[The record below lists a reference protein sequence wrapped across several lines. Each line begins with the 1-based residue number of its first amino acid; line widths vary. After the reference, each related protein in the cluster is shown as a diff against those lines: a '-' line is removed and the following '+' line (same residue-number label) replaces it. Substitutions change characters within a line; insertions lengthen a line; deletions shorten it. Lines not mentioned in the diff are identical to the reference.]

1 MSESSRP
8 TAVVT
13 GANGGIGLE
22 TARGLA
28 ARGYHVVLLC
38 RNPDRASAAK
48 ADIDASVPGAS
59 TETLIADLGIQSDV
73 RRAAK
78 EIEQSHDRLELLVNN
93 AGIQLRKLARTP
105 EGHDML
111 LAVNHLG
118 PFLLTNLLVPLLRS
132 SAPARVVNVASDA
145 HRMSKLHLESLD
157 RPRGYGL
164 IGMPGYGET
173 KLMNIL
179 FTRDLARRLEGTG
192 VTVNSVHPG
201 SVYTNLGDPP
211 RAIKVLLRPFFRTA
225 EEGAKTSLFV
235 ATDPSLDGVTGK
247 YFANSKLAE
256 NKLSK
261 QAQSD
266 ELGAELWR
274 RSEQLVGLADAPA
287 S

>member
-1 MSESSRP
+1 MSDSNRR

-13 GANGGIGLE
+13 GANSGIGLE

-28 ARGYHVVLLC
+28 ARGFHVVLLC
-38 RNPDRASAAK
+38 RNPERAAAAK

-59 TETLIADLGIQSDV
+59 TETLLADLGLQSDV

-78 EIEQSHDRLELLVNN
+78 EIEQLHDHLDLLVNN
-93 AGIQLRKLARTP
+93 AGIQLRKVERTP

-118 PFLLTNLLVPLLRS
+118 PFLLTNLLVPLLQA

-145 HRMSKLHLESLD
+145 HRMSKLHLDRLD
-157 RPRGYGL
+157 QPSGYGL

-179 FTRDLARRLEGTG
+179 FTRELARRLEGTG

-211 RAIKVLLRPFFRTA
+211 KAIKVLLRPFFRTA
-225 EEGAKTSLFV
+225 EDGAKTSLFV

-256 NKLSK
+256 SKLSK
-261 QAQSD
+261 QAQDD

-274 RSEQLVGLADAPA
+274 RSDALVGLDDAP

>member
-1 MSESSRP
+1 MSDSNGR

-13 GANGGIGLE
+13 GANSGIGLE

-38 RNPDRASAAK
+38 RNPDRAAAAK
-48 ADIDASVPGAS
+48 ADIDASVSGSS

-78 EIEQSHDRLELLVNN
+78 EIEQGHERLDLLVNN

-118 PFLLTNLLVPLLRS
+118 PFLLTNLLVPLLQA

-145 HRMSKLHLESLD
+145 HRMGKLRLESLD
-157 RPRGYGL
+157 RPSGYGI
-164 IGMPGYGET
+164 IGMPGYGTT

-179 FTRDLARRLEGTG
+179 FTRELARRLEGSG
-192 VTVNSVHPG
+192 VIVNSVHPG

-211 RAIKVLLRPFFRTA
+211 KAIKTLLRPFFRTP

-256 NKLSK
+256 SKLSK
-261 QAQSD
+261 QARDD
-266 ELGAELWR
+266 ELAIQLWQQ
-274 RSEQLVGLADAPA
+274 SESLVGLADAK

>member
-1 MSESSRP
+1 MSDSNRR

-13 GANGGIGLE
+13 GANAGIGLE

-38 RNPDRASAAK
+38 RNPDRAEAGK
-48 ADIDASVPGAS
+48 ADIERTVPGAS
-59 TETLIADLGIQSDV
+59 PEIVLGDLGLQADV

-78 EIEQSHDRLELLVNN
+78 EIEQSVDHLDLLVNN
-93 AGIQLRKLARTP
+93 AGIQLRKLTRTG

-118 PFLLTNLLVPLLRS
+118 PFLLTNLLLPLLEA
-132 SAPARVVNVASDA
+132 SAPARIVNVASDA
-145 HRMSKLHLESLD
+145 HRMGKLRLDALD
-157 RPRGYGL
+157 RPRGYGI

-179 FTRDLARRLEGTG
+179 FTRELARRVEETG

-201 SVYTNLGDPP
+201 TVNTNLGNPP
-211 RAIKVLLRPFFRTA
+211 KALKAVLRPFFRSA
-225 EEGAKTSLFV
+225 EDGAKTSLFV
-235 ATDPSLDGVTGK
+235 ATDPSLDGVTGH
-247 YFANSKLAE
+247 YFANSKIADD
-256 NKLSK
+256 KLSK
-261 QAQSD
+261 QARDD
-266 ELGAELWR
+266 ELAGELWR
-274 RSEQLVGLADAPA
+274 RSELLVGLAEAP

>member
-1 MSESSRP
+1 MSDSERR

-13 GANGGIGLE
+13 GANSGIGLE

-28 ARGYHVVLLC
+28 AGGYHVVLLC
-38 RNPDRASAAK
+38 RNPDRAAAAK

-59 TETLIADLGIQSDV
+59 TETLIADLGLQSDV

-78 EIEQSHDRLELLVNN
+78 EIEQSHDRLDLLVNN

-118 PFLLTNLLVPLLRS
+118 PFLLTNLLLPLLES
-132 SAPARVVNVASDA
+132 SAPARVVNVASEA
-145 HRMSKLHLESLD
+145 HKFGKLRLDILD
-157 RPRGYGL
+157 RPHSYGI

-179 FTRDLARRLEGTG
+179 FTRELARRLDGAG

-201 SVYTNLGDPP
+201 SVDTNLGDPP
-211 RAIKVLLRPFFRTA
+211 KAIKVLLRPFFRTA
-225 EEGAKTSLFV
+225 ADGAKTSLFV
-235 ATDPSLDGVTGK
+235 ATAPSLDGVTGK
-247 YFANSKLAE
+247 YFANGKLAE

-261 QAQSD
+261 QARDD
-266 ELGAELWR
+266 ELASELWR
-274 RSEQLVGLADAPA
+274 RSESLVGLDDAA
-287 S
+287 

>member
-1 MSESSRP
+1 MSDSTR

-38 RNPDRASAAK
+38 RNAERAAAAK
-48 ADIDASVPGAS
+48 ADIDGSVSDAS
-59 TETLIADLGIQSDV
+59 TEVVIADLGLQSDV

-78 EIEQSHDRLELLVNN
+78 EIEQSLDHLDLLVNN
-93 AGIQLRKLARTP
+93 AGIQLRKVTRTP

-118 PFLLTNLLVPLLRS
+118 SFLLTNLLLPQLKA
-132 SAPARVVNVASDA
+132 SAPARIVNVASEAHKMGKLRLDA
-145 HRMSKLHLESLD
+145 LD

-164 IGMPGYGET
+164 IGMPGYGAT

-179 FTRDLARRLEGTG
+179 FTRELARRLEGTG
-192 VTVNSVHPG
+192 VTANSVHPG
-201 SVYTNLGDPP
+201 TVNTNLGDPP
-211 RAIKVLLRPFFRTA
+211 KLIKMLLGPFFRSA
-225 EEGAKTSLFV
+225 VQGASTSLFV
-235 ATDPSLDGVTGK
+235 ATDPSLEGVTGR
-247 YFANSKLAE
+247 YFVSGKLADK
-256 NKLSK
+256 KLSK
-261 QAQSD
+261 QARDD
-266 ELGAELWR
+266 ELAAELWR
-274 RSEQLVGLADAPA
+274 RTEALVDV

>member
-1 MSESSRP
+1 MSDSNHP

-13 GANGGIGLE
+13 GANAGIGLE

-38 RNPDRASAAK
+38 RNPDRAAAAK
-48 ADIDASVPGAS
+48 SDIEGTVPGAS
-59 TETLIADLGIQSDV
+59 LEIVLGDLGLQSDV

-78 EIEQSHDRLELLVNN
+78 EIEQSLDHLDVLVNN
-93 AGIQLRKLARTP
+93 AGIQLRKLTRTS

-118 PFLLTNLLVPLLRS
+118 PFLLTNLLLPLLQA
-132 SAPARVVNVASDA
+132 SAPSRIVNVASDA
-145 HRMSKLHLESLD
+145 HRMGKLRLD
-157 RPRGYGL
+157 VLDHPRGYGL

-179 FTRDLARRLEGTG
+179 FTRDLARRLDGTG

-201 SVYTNLGDPP
+201 SVNTNLGDPP
-211 RAIKVLLRPFFRTA
+211 KAIKALLRPFFRSA
-225 EEGAKTSLFV
+225 EEGAVTSLFV
-235 ATDPSLDGVTGK
+235 ATDPSLDGVTGR
-247 YFANSKLAE
+247 YFANGKLAE

-261 QAQSD
+261 QAQDD
-266 ELGAELWR
+266 ELAAELWR
-274 RSEQLVGLADAPA
+274 RSELLVGLADAP

>member
-1 MSESSRP
+1 MTELNRR

-13 GANGGIGLE
+13 GANSGIGLE

-28 ARGYHVVLLC
+28 ARGHHVVLLC
-38 RNPDRASAAK
+38 RNPDRASVAR

-78 EIEQSHDRLELLVNN
+78 EIEQGHEHLDVLVNN
-93 AGIQLRKLARTP
+93 AGIQLRALARTP

-118 PFLLTNLLVPLLRS
+118 PFLLTNLLLPLLRS
-132 SAPARVVNVASDA
+132 SAPARVVNVASAA
-145 HRMSKLHLESLD
+145 HRMGKLHLDTLD
-157 RPRGYGL
+157 RPKSYGV
-164 IGMPGYGET
+164 IGMPGYGTT

-179 FTRDLARRLEGTG
+179 FTRELARRLEGSG

-211 RAIKVLLRPFFRTA
+211 RAIKALLRPFFRTP
-225 EEGAKTSLFV
+225 EEGARTSLFV
-235 ATDPSLDGVTGK
+235 ATDRSLDGVTGK
-247 YFANSKLAE
+247 YLADGKLAE

-261 QAQSD
+261 QARD
-266 ELGAELWR
+266 DALAAELWR
-274 RSEQLVGLADAPA
+274 RSEALVGLAEPTT
-287 S
+287 